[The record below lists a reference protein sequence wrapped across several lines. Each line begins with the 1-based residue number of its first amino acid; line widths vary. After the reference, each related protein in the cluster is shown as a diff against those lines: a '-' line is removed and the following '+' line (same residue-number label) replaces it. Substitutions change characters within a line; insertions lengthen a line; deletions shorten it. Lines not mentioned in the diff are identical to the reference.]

1 MGSSESKMVVCA
13 PIKPEPAIK
22 NSRVTDLMDP
32 RSPTALDRTPI
43 QVAVSKTECPLAFT
57 DPRSPSIEISRT
69 PAREVMSATVGSFAR
84 RLGLLLHNESEGKVP
99 EAPPKCFNYAV
110 EEEESF
116 KGEEEL
122 ASTVPLL
129 SHQPSHT
136 YNSLAEHAN
145 LLVTPLQSE
154 GDLSPFVLLQNPQ
167 EGVELETE
175 TDLSLEEAEEARE
188 TPFHK
193 RLSMSLIT
201 YHEGETSAQIFA
213 DVHCD
218 GASSPRMSANVE
230 SLKDNVDYTYDLPTI
245 TVEPETPV
253 EPSFAA
259 DSEASAAQETETR
272 AQETEETET
281 KAEET
286 ETKAEETETKAEET
300 ETKAEETEETETKA
314 EETET
319 RAQETETRAQETE
332 TRAQET
338 ETRAQETETRAQE
351 TETRAQETEETETK
365 AEETETKAEETETR
379 AQETE
384 ETETKAQETEETETK
399 AQETDTKAPVEE
411 SSSSSPAPEPPSVT
425 RSGIRCPSFDAKSP
439 SQVVFKP
446 QWLGK
451 GFGATG
457 IRARRIH
464 SGKGGSSPLAVRV
477 AVKNANSE
485 NKRLSGKLMQKGTEG
500 RSPLQMLKG
509 ANSPREQRSQ
519 MKLKVST
526 PDKPRLGALDR
537 GALAVSLDKE
547 NR

>member
-99 EAPPKCFNYAV
+99 EAPPKCFNDAV
-110 EEEESF
+110 EEESCNV
-116 KGEEEL
+116 EEEL

-136 YNSLAEHAN
+136 HDSLAEHAN

-154 GDLSPFVLLQNPQ
+154 GDMSPFVLLQNPQ
-167 EGVELETE
+167 EDVELETE

-188 TPFHK
+188 TPLHK

-218 GASSPRMSANVE
+218 GASSPRMSADVE
-230 SLKDNVDYTYDLPTI
+230 SLEDNVDHTYDLPTI

-259 DSEASAAQETETR
+259 DSEASAAEETDTR
-272 AQETEETET
+272 AQET
-281 KAEET
+281 
-286 ETKAEETETKAEET
+286 
-300 ETKAEETEETETKA
+300 
-314 EETET
+314 
-319 RAQETETRAQETE
+319 
-332 TRAQET
+332 
-338 ETRAQETETRAQE
+338 
-351 TETRAQETEETETK
+351 
-365 AEETETKAEETETR
+365 EETETR

-399 AQETDTKAPVEE
+399 AQETEETETKAQETDTRAQETEETDTKAPVAE
-411 SSSSSPAPEPPSVT
+411 SSSSPPAPEPPSVT

-457 IRARRIH
+457 IRARRVH

-485 NKRLSGKLMQKGTEG
+485 NKRLSGKLTQKGTEG
-500 RSPLQMLKG
+500 RSPLQRLKG

-519 MKLKVST
+519 VKLKVST
-526 PDKPRLGALDR
+526 PDKPRLGALGR

>member
-69 PAREVMSATVGSFAR
+69 PAREVMSATGSFAR
-84 RLGLLLHNESEGKVP
+84 RLGLLLHDESEGKVP

-110 EEEESF
+110 EEESF

-136 YNSLAEHAN
+136 YDSLAEHAN

-188 TPFHK
+188 TPLHK

-201 YHEGETSAQIFA
+201 YHEGETAAQIFA

-218 GASSPRMSANVE
+218 GASSPRMSVDVE
-230 SLKDNVDYTYDLPTI
+230 SLEDNVDHTYDLPTI

-259 DSEASAAQETETR
+259 DSEASAAQETEETEAKAQETEAK
-272 AQETEETET
+272 AQETEETEA
-281 KAEET
+281 K
-286 ETKAEETETKAEET
+286 
-300 ETKAEETEETETKA
+300 
-314 EETET
+314 
-319 RAQETETRAQETE
+319 
-332 TRAQET
+332 
-338 ETRAQETETRAQE
+338 
-351 TETRAQETEETETK
+351 AQETEETE
-365 AEETETKAEETETR
+365 A
-379 AQETE
+379 
-384 ETETKAQETEETETK
+384 KAQETEETETK
-399 AQETDTKAPVEE
+399 APVEE
-411 SSSSSPAPEPPSVT
+411 SSSSPPAPEPPSVT

-457 IRARRIH
+457 IRARRVH

-485 NKRLSGKLMQKGTEG
+485 NKRLPGKLTQKGTEG
-500 RSPLQMLKG
+500 RSPLQILKG
-509 ANSPREQRSQ
+509 ANSPSEQRSQ

>member
-69 PAREVMSATVGSFAR
+69 PAREVMSATGSFAR
-84 RLGLLLHNESEGKVP
+84 RLGLLLHDESEGKVP

-110 EEEESF
+110 EEESF

-136 YNSLAEHAN
+136 YDSLAEHAN

-188 TPFHK
+188 TPLHK

-201 YHEGETSAQIFA
+201 YHEGETAAQIFA

-218 GASSPRMSANVE
+218 GASSPRMSVDVE
-230 SLKDNVDYTYDLPTI
+230 SLEDNVDHTYDLPTI

-259 DSEASAAQETETR
+259 DSEASAAQETEETEAK
-272 AQETEETET
+272 AQETEETEA
-281 KAEET
+281 K
-286 ETKAEETETKAEET
+286 
-300 ETKAEETEETETKA
+300 
-314 EETET
+314 
-319 RAQETETRAQETE
+319 
-332 TRAQET
+332 
-338 ETRAQETETRAQE
+338 
-351 TETRAQETEETETK
+351 
-365 AEETETKAEETETR
+365 

-399 AQETDTKAPVEE
+399 AQETEETETKAQETEETETKAEETETKAPVEE
-411 SSSSSPAPEPPSVT
+411 SSSSPPAPEPPSVT

-457 IRARRIH
+457 IRARRVH

-485 NKRLSGKLMQKGTEG
+485 NKRLPGKLTQKGTEG
-500 RSPLQMLKG
+500 RSPLQILKG
-509 ANSPREQRSQ
+509 ANSPSEQRSQ